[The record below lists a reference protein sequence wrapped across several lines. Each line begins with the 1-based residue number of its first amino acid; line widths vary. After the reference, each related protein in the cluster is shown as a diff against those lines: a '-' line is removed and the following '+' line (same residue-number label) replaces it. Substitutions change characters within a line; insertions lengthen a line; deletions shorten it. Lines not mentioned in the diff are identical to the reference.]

1 MSAKLCATYDGLS
14 DLEGPYGI
22 ASNARE
28 ADMRQ
33 FAEMSHVEAE
43 QNRVMIGS
51 NFCSALI
58 LAQPIALAGHVVFHA
73 LAGA

>member
-1 MSAKLCATYDGLS
+1 
-14 DLEGPYGI
+14 
-22 ASNARE
+22 
-28 ADMRQ
+28 
-33 FAEMSHVEAE
+33 
-43 QNRVMIGS
+43 MIGS